1 MQPTPTTVNG
11 LNEETKKWDPPL
23 PGYVKCN
30 IYANWRN
37 AKLHSG
43 VSFIVRDQSG
53 NVLHHAR
60 DANTFSPNRATAE
73 LRCLVWTL
81 QSLKDLGY
89 QDVVIGSDFREIV
102 EAIKKPLEWP
112 LFRMLLQ
119 KINTF
124 CGMFCSVAFELETVS
139 SNQIAREIA
148 NSVLR
153 DGRFQSYLALGGP
166 AWLHQ
171 RILRDALLISS

>member
-1 MQPTPTTVNG
+1 MQLSLLELLTAYIQKVSDETVPLAQRQAIPWILWTIWKNRNMILYADTQESLIIQIQKAVEEARLWKELNMQQQTPEILHG

-30 IYANWRN
+30 IHANWRN

-43 VSFIVRDQSG
+43 VAFIVRDQSG
-53 NVLHHAR
+53 IVLHHAK

-89 QDVVIGSDFREIV
+89 QDVVIGSDF
-102 EAIKKPLEWP
+102 
-112 LFRMLLQ
+112 
-119 KINTF
+119 
-124 CGMFCSVAFELETVS
+124 
-139 SNQIAREIA
+139 
-148 NSVLR
+148 
-153 DGRFQSYLALGGP
+153 
-166 AWLHQ
+166 
-171 RILRDALLISS
+171 